1 MVGLVLHVVL
11 VVAGLAAALLTQVA
25 RGAEVGRVCVDDV
38 PMLPAEPIAKAGD
51 VWLLRV
57 REQVRSGSG
66 LGVAYLSTYA
76 NCLFAPIIKSIPLT
90 MVYSAAEFTVEVS
103 SSGASGSGVGSNGP
117 SFNWR
122 LDNVN

>member
-1 MVGLVLHVVL
+1 MPVTVASEGLIQTKVGTEHTLSTANSAGVYVWTVDARSVV
-11 VVAGLAAALLTQVA
+11 
-25 RGAEVGRVCVDDV
+25 
-38 PMLPAEPIAKAGD
+38 AGD

-66 LGVAYLSTYA
+66 LGVAYMATYA

-90 MVYSAAEFTVEVS
+90 MVYSASEFTVEVT

-117 SFNWR
+117 PFNWR